1 MVKIGDTVT
10 IKKQNGE
17 NLQGIVTAVS
27 KSTGTVKLDNYN
39 VYRKVISRPP
49 ESSRRSRDVSP
60 PVEPASGSKKIDDM
74 RVPELRAY
82 LKIPK
87 SEKYIKRDV
96 LVSRAKD
103 ISSNTSDSATSGS
116 ATSGLLTRIF
126 GTSKRG
132 TTEREVVKVVQ
143 RRNRGGTEDEVGW
156 ASWALGGIFNLSK
169 SSIGWVAGKVWEGG
183 SMISKGGKSLALV
196 TYVLSF
202 VASAGIAVGAGFIAI
217 ATTPLVIVAIL
228 GTIGVSFTVGVAGLS
243 EWFELSQITKQGL
256 LDAYKNMLDD
266 FEEQKDILNNPS
278 KNDGERGQVII
289 TLDKYKN
296 ELNNLISRRCK
307 FSSWYLGTCEDQEK
321 SILKLIDDISRLV
334 TNYNNKTLNNND
346 ERADKITNNEV
357 ADITIIEQEIAKQV
371 KAVIDLSCSNPEMK
385 KALET
390 FKTAYDTMGK
400 QFKRPVVVAHDT
412 KGKKIIKY
420 AVGNLP
426 KTISLKN
433 IPCGDQVMVAKA
445 NMENR
450 YKYYFQAIEDLKA
463 TRKYLKMDESPLLN
477 TVNSETVKVGTELNN
492 SIIQNNIE
500 AIAAVNEDE
509 GKQVKDSLILLR
521 RLFTLRNDLCIE
533 LIKARREHLKTLGE
547 INDKND
553 KKIVELQLLVGFD
566 KLPPD
571 TDPSTPENVVMSE
584 GKLALIIAVKDNR
597 ITFGEKILD
606 LIVGGKYKDGLL
618 VEGRY
623 KVDTDLNF
631 QVLHDALTKIDE
643 EAAAAAAVVEVDYDE
658 LSKGSD
664 DVLEVD
670 DNELEVDDNELEVDD
685 NELDVND
692 DELAKAAEAAEEAKK
707 AAVVADSDSD
717 DDFDSDEE
725 LVSNDMQSNAIDV
738 HLRSRS
744 RVRLYDTVKVS
755 TRRSNHPKFGNLRH

>member
-1 MVKIGDTVT
+1 
-10 IKKQNGE
+10 
-17 NLQGIVTAVS
+17 
-27 KSTGTVKLDNYN
+27 
-39 VYRKVISRPP
+39 
-49 ESSRRSRDVSP
+49 
-60 PVEPASGSKKIDDM
+60 
-74 RVPELRAY
+74 
-82 LKIPK
+82 
-87 SEKYIKRDV
+87 
-96 LVSRAKD
+96 
-103 ISSNTSDSATSGS
+103 
-116 ATSGLLTRIF
+116 
-126 GTSKRG
+126 
-132 TTEREVVKVVQ
+132 
-143 RRNRGGTEDEVGW
+143 
-156 ASWALGGIFNLSK
+156 
-169 SSIGWVAGKVWEGG
+169 
-183 SMISKGGKSLALV
+183 
-196 TYVLSF
+196 
-202 VASAGIAVGAGFIAI
+202 
-217 ATTPLVIVAIL
+217 
-228 GTIGVSFTVGVAGLS
+228 
-243 EWFELSQITKQGL
+243 
-256 LDAYKNMLDD
+256 
-266 FEEQKDILNNPS
+266 
-278 KNDGERGQVII
+278 
-289 TLDKYKN
+289 
-296 ELNNLISRRCK
+296 
-307 FSSWYLGTCEDQEK
+307 
-321 SILKLIDDISRLV
+321 
-334 TNYNNKTLNNND
+334 
-346 ERADKITNNEV
+346 
-357 ADITIIEQEIAKQV
+357 
-371 KAVIDLSCSNPEMK
+371 
-385 KALET
+385 
-390 FKTAYDTMGK
+390 
-400 QFKRPVVVAHDT
+400 
-412 KGKKIIKY
+412 
-420 AVGNLP
+420 
-426 KTISLKN
+426 
-433 IPCGDQVMVAKA
+433 MVAKA